1 MGLNVLI
8 CRTDIMGT
16 TMDGFRPVV
25 IEEGNIHI
33 WRAPFLVGQS
43 NNATI
48 SEFPFGVCTDRHT
61 Y

>member
-1 MGLNVLI
+1 MGLDVLR
-8 CRTDIMGT
+8 CRADILGT

-25 IEEGNIHI
+25 TEEGNIHI